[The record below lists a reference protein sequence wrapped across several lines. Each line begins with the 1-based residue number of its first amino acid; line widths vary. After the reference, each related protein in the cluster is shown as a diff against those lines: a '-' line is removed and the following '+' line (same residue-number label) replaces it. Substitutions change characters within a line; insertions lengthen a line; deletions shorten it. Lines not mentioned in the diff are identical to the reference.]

1 MFLKKEAEEERKRM
15 LKEKR
20 NLRKQLLQFQHEDG
34 EALSEAEVKSK
45 ADEV

>member
-20 NLRKQLLQFQHEDG
+20 NLRKQLLAVQQEG
-34 EALSEAEVKSK
+34 EANSDVEVKSK
-45 ADEV
+45 NDEV